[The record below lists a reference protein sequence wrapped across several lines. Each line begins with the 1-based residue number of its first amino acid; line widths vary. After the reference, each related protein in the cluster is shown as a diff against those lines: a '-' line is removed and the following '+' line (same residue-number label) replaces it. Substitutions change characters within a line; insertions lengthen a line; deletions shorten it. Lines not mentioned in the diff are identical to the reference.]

1 MHDCWT
7 GLTAVVEYGWIG
19 ALGANCRGVG
29 ELETASVFIGDASGM
44 ISSSG
49 SSTRVVSGELCP
61 NLEGSDEG
69 SERFVVEASISP
81 CPHLKPMVTSAAGAI
96 DWGGGWERSSL
107 EGILGIFA
115 PDVSG
120 GVTSTS

>member
-69 SERFVVEASISP
+69 ANDSLSRLQFRPARTSSQWSP
-81 CPHLKPMVTSAAGAI
+81 LQRGRLTGVAGVN
-96 DWGGGWERSSL
+96 DPPLRGY
-107 EGILGIFA
+107 
-115 PDVSG
+115 
-120 GVTSTS
+120 